1 MKPKE
6 KETVSKNEV
15 LVDFSVESSTVDV
28 ESLGEVTVK
37 VKW

>member
-6 KETVSKNEV
+6 EETVSKNEV